1 VSGTD
6 GGPRHPA
13 VAEAATAFADALA
26 DRLGASPHTIRAY
39 RTELDR
45 FQAWLAGAGAP
56 PDLGALGPRWW
67 RGFLAE
73 RAGAVPA
80 PRPATLA
87 RTAAA
92 LKAFARFLVETGRTA
107 ANPCDL
113 LRAPR
118 RDRRLPTW
126 LESAEI
132 DRLLAAPAGDDEQAV
147 RDRAILELLYST
159 GVRVGELV
167 GADDADLDPFGRI
180 LRVRGKGRRERLA
193 PVGRPALAAVV
204 AYQRLRDGLHG
215 RGAGGGALFLSRRDG
230 RKGGGRRLDQRDVR
244 RILGRALVEAGIAR
258 RVTPHTLRHTFATH
272 LLRAGA
278 DIRAVQ
284 ELLGHA
290 SLDSTAIYTHLD
302 VEDLRRVVEQSHPRA
317 PG

>member
-1 VSGTD
+1 MTD
-6 GGPRHPA
+6 ADGAPRHPA
-13 VAEAATAFADALA
+13 VAEAAAVFAAALA
-26 DRLGASPHTIRAY
+26 DRLAASPHTIRAY
-39 RTELDR
+39 GTELDR
-45 FQAWLAGAGAP
+45 FQAWLARSGAP
-56 PDLGALGPRWW
+56 AALADLAPRWW

-73 RAGAVPA
+73 RAGARPT

-92 LKAFARFLVETGRTA
+92 LKAFARFLVETGRVP

-118 RDRRLPTW
+118 RERRLPTW
-126 LESAEI
+126 LENEEI

-167 GADDADLDPFGRI
+167 GADDRDLDPFGRV
-180 LRVRGKGRRERLA
+180 LWVRGKGRRERMA
-193 PVGRPALAAVV
+193 PVGRPALAAIE
-204 AYQRLRDGLHG
+204 AYRRLRDRLHG
-215 RGAGGGALFLSRRDG
+215 RDAGGGALFLSRRDG

-244 RILGRALVEAGIAR
+244 RILGRALVDAGIAR

-302 VEDLRRVVEQSHPRA
+302 VEALRGVVERSHPRA
-317 PG
+317 PR